1 MISLLKYVL
10 NFDFSKSL
18 DIFIEVLGVFEDNT
32 ELEFLEKV
40 EFAFLTSTLREVQ
53 AIETV
58 NGVMLPLV
66 SSPIIKKIKCEFDRI
81 STSDQDP

>member
-1 MISLLKYVL
+1 MIHLFDNVTSLEQNKILEEE
-10 NFDFSKSL
+10 F
-18 DIFIEVLGVFEDNT
+18 DNT